1 LKILKKDQ
9 EMKNVLLSPK
19 TRAIFL
25 FLLVLSFGVLLFG
38 GYLINRDKPPIPS
51 AVKAPDGEMIFS
63 HDDVVNGQNYYFS
76 RGGQHI
82 GTIWGHGSYLAPDW
96 SADFLHRM
104 GLYLAARHQG
114 LSPEQAANFS
124 QKDFDSLDEITQATL
139 KAHVRKELKQNRYDP
154 MKDELTFTSNQ
165 KEAFA
170 VLTKYYTDLFR
181 NGREDM
187 GLQPGIVRSDKEGHL
202 LTSFFAWLAWAAGTN
217 RLNEDERLLV

>member
-1 LKILKKDQ
+1 MKD
-9 EMKNVLLSPK
+9 VLTAPK
-19 TRAIFL
+19 TRAVFM

-51 AVKAPDGEMIFS
+51 AVKSPQGEVIFS

-104 GLYLAARHQG
+104 GLYLAARQHG
-114 LSPEQAANFS
+114 LSPDRAATFT
-124 QKDFDSLDEITQATL
+124 QKDFDALDEVTQATL
-139 KAHVRKELKQNRYDP
+139 KAQVKKELKQNRYDP
-154 MKDELTFTSNQ
+154 AKDELTFTPNQ
-165 KEAFA
+165 KEAFE
-170 VLTKYYTDLFR
+170 VLRKYYTDLFE
-181 NGREDM
+181 NGHEGM
-187 GLQPGIVRSDKEGHL
+187 GLQAGIVRTDKEGHL

-217 RLNEDERLLV
+217 RLNDNVTG